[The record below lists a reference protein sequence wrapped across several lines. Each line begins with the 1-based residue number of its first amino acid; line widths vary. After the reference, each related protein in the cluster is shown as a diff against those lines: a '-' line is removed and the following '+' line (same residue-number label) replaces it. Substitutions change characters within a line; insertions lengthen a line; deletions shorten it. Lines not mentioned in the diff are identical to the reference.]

1 MPTRRVSPTK
11 RTLDRARKQ
20 GFHADVVERW
30 IGPTGNPRLRK
41 RRDLFGFID
50 IVALDGQPGLLGIQA
65 TTNVNAASRVLK
77 IRIDC
82 YELARTWLEAGNRIQ
97 VWGWAKK
104 GARGVRKTWQVRIVD
119 LQLGEFQGE
128 PTIKPGEGLAAF
140 AKDVA
145 KQKRKRKRAK
155 RTGQLG
161 LALEG
166 P

>member
-30 IGPTGNPRLRK
+30 IGPPGNPRLRK

-50 IVALDGQPGLLGIQA
+50 IIALDGSPGSLGIQA
-65 TTNVNAASRVLK
+65 TTASNAASRVLK
-77 IRIDC
+77 IRIEC

-104 GARGVRKTWQVRIVD
+104 GAKGVRKTWQVRIVD
-119 LQLGEFQGE
+119 LQLDEFNGE
-128 PTIKPGEGLAAF
+128 PTIKPGAGLAAF
-140 AKDVA
+140 AKDVE
-145 KQKRKRKRAK
+145 KQKRKRKRSTK
-155 RTGQLG
+155 SKQLQ
-161 LALEG
+161 LIA
-166 P
+166 